1 MAMVPASGDPS
12 SPEDDLPLDVP
23 PLEALEIAV
32 DEDWLFMRNL
42 GGKTRLGTQEV
53 DEQVRSVATTL
64 LAKLDDL
71 PKDAREDARKDLE
84 EILEH
89 LDSLHPER
97 HAYDSAES
105 NLRSAH
111 AVAQNAS
118 QDLQRPSGP
127 NLEEIDNR
135 LMALK
140 KQKEELERL
149 IAEVEAEKSEQVL
162 AQRAAKRKRRSIFK
176 ESQGHLEEA
185 KSARDN
191 SWRALSS
198 RAAKVGE
205 LGLRLYRYKTGPA
218 QMP

>member
-1 MAMVPASGDPS
+1 MAMVLASGDPS

-23 PLEALEIAV
+23 PLESLDIVV
-32 DEDWLFMRNL
+32 DGDWLFMRNL
-42 GGKTRLGTQEV
+42 GGETKLGTPEV
-53 DEQVRSVATTL
+53 NDQVRAVATIL

-71 PKDAREDARKDLE
+71 PADTREDAKQDLE
-84 EILEH
+84 GILEH
-89 LDSLHPER
+89 LDSLQPER
-97 HAYDSAES
+97 NAYDSAES

-111 AVAQNAS
+111 AAAQNAS
-118 QDLQRPSGP
+118 QDLQRPSES
-127 NLEEIDNR
+127 NLEELDNR
-135 LMALK
+135 LMDLR

-162 AQRAAKRKRRSIFK
+162 AQQAAKRKRRSIFK
-176 ESQGHLEEA
+176 ESQGYLEEA
-185 KSARDN
+185 KSARDS

>member
-1 MAMVPASGDPS
+1 MVLASGDPS

-23 PLEALEIAV
+23 PLEALEIVV

-53 DEQVRSVATTL
+53 NDQVRAVATTL
-64 LAKLDDL
+64 FAKLDDL
-71 PKDAREDARKDLE
+71 PADAREDARKDLE
-84 EILEH
+84 EILKH
-89 LDSLHPER
+89 LDFLQPER

-111 AVAQNAS
+111 AVVQNAS

-162 AQRAAKRKRRSIFK
+162 AQRAAKRRRHSIFK